1 MIYKGTVGKG
11 KGGKGMRKKSN
22 KVMAAAL
29 AGAMTVALL
38 SGCATRA
45 TPENLLRDM
54 EKNAE
59 KTESALLNFTMS
71 VVMSDE
77 SEEAGFSMD
86 MDMESTT
93 EPEASHGKGTVS
105 LDMSGMSFEVEAEMY
120 SVEEDDQYVTYTMME
135 DQWTREVSDAKE
147 ITGEVDGIAESM
159 AEYADQFTLAEE
171 LVTVNDQDCF
181 ELTGELD
188 GDIFSEIMQTDMID
202 SLGDYGIDGEM
213 FSGRAFPCTIDIY
226 KDSILP
232 ARIYFDMADTLAPLF
247 EGVDV
252 NVTECYV
259 DVTFMEY
266 DSVGEITVPDEAVS
280 QAVDITDES
289 LDLPADDSGL
299 YESDVTPAE
308 PVETDEALGDSWE
321 SYTVQINDTVITLP
335 CSMSDLEAAGV
346 TLDTEYTPEDYVVN
360 AGEFE
365 LAWFED
371 TSGDS
376 IMVDM
381 TNTGEEA
388 AAIRD
393 CQVSS
398 ICADAYSLSN
408 GSLKVIFPGGIQIG
422 STEGNLLEAYGEPDD
437 TYEDEEYGNSH
448 FWYGDG
454 SYMSSCNA
462 SITPDSGLVEMITI
476 DCEG

>member
-1 MIYKGTVGKG
+1 
-11 KGGKGMRKKSN
+11 MRKKSN

-38 SGCATRA
+38 SGCATKA

-71 VVMSDE
+71 VVMSGE

-422 STEGNLLEAYGEPDD
+422 STEGDLLEAYGEPDD

>member
-11 KGGKGMRKKSN
+11 KGGKGVRKKSN

-188 GDIFSEIMQTDMID
+188 GDVFSEIMQTDMID

-422 STEGNLLEAYGEPDD
+422 STEGDLLEAYGEPDD

>member
-1 MIYKGTVGKG
+1 
-11 KGGKGMRKKSN
+11 MRKKSN

-59 KTESALLNFTMS
+59 KTESALLNFTMR

-346 TLDTEYTPEDYVVN
+346 ALDTEYTPEDYVVN

-422 STEGNLLEAYGEPDD
+422 STEGDLLEAYGEPDD

>member
-1 MIYKGTVGKG
+1 
-11 KGGKGMRKKSN
+11 MRKKSN

-422 STEGNLLEAYGEPDD
+422 STEGDLLEAFGEPDD

>member
-1 MIYKGTVGKG
+1 
-11 KGGKGMRKKSN
+11 MRKKSN

-38 SGCATRA
+38 SGCTTKA

-422 STEGNLLEAYGEPDD
+422 STEGDLLEAYGEPDD

>member
-1 MIYKGTVGKG
+1 MIYEGTVGKG
-11 KGGKGMRKKSN
+11 KGGKGVRKKSN

-38 SGCATRA
+38 SGCATKA

-346 TLDTEYTPEDYVVN
+346 ALDTEYTPEDYVVN

-422 STEGNLLEAYGEPDD
+422 STEGDLLEAYGEPDD

>member
-1 MIYKGTVGKG
+1 
-11 KGGKGMRKKSN
+11 MRCRTCLRILRREGFTEPYRTNPKRKRDRPCQTPPYPGDKRRAGVKSVP
-22 KVMAAAL
+22 KERRAPGLEGRSCQHAAL
-29 AGAMTVALL
+29 DEASRRRYLRFSDERSVREAAIAFREAVRFF
-38 SGCATRA
+38 GCAPRV
-45 TPENLLRDM
+45 L
-54 EKNAE
+54 
-59 KTESALLNFTMS
+59 
-71 VVMSDE
+71 
-77 SEEAGFSMD
+77 
-86 MDMESTT
+86 
-93 EPEASHGKGTVS
+93 
-105 LDMSGMSFEVEAEMY
+105 
-120 SVEEDDQYVTYTMME
+120 
-135 DQWTREVSDAKE
+135 
-147 ITGEVDGIAESM
+147 
-159 AEYADQFTLAEE
+159 
-171 LVTVNDQDCF
+171 
-181 ELTGELD
+181 
-188 GDIFSEIMQTDMID
+188 QTDNG
-202 SLGDYGIDGEM
+202 LE

-346 TLDTEYTPEDYVVN
+346 ALDTEYTPEDYVVN

-422 STEGNLLEAYGEPDD
+422 STEGDLLEAYGEPDD

>member
-1 MIYKGTVGKG
+1 
-11 KGGKGMRKKSN
+11 MRKKSN

-422 STEGNLLEAYGEPDD
+422 STEGDLLEAYGEPDD

-462 SITPDSGLVEMITI
+462 RMVSR
-476 DCEG
+476 

>member
-11 KGGKGMRKKSN
+11 KGGKGVRKKSN

-422 STEGNLLEAYGEPDD
+422 STEGDLLEAYGEPDD

>member
-1 MIYKGTVGKG
+1 
-11 KGGKGMRKKSN
+11 MRKKSN

-232 ARIYFDMADTLAPLF
+232 ARIYFDMADTLAHLF

-422 STEGNLLEAYGEPDD
+422 STEGDLLEAYGEPDD

>member
-1 MIYKGTVGKG
+1 
-11 KGGKGMRKKSN
+11 MRKKSN

-188 GDIFSEIMQTDMID
+188 GDVFSEIMQTDMID

-422 STEGNLLEAYGEPDD
+422 STEGDLLEAYGEPDD

>member
-1 MIYKGTVGKG
+1 
-11 KGGKGMRKKSN
+11 MRKKSN

-38 SGCATRA
+38 SGCATKA

-77 SEEAGFSMD
+77 SEETGFSMD

-202 SLGDYGIDGEM
+202 SLGD
-213 FSGRAFPCTIDIY
+213 
-226 KDSILP
+226 
-232 ARIYFDMADTLAPLF
+232 
-247 EGVDV
+247 
-252 NVTECYV
+252 
-259 DVTFMEY
+259 
-266 DSVGEITVPDEAVS
+266 
-280 QAVDITDES
+280 
-289 LDLPADDSGL
+289 
-299 YESDVTPAE
+299 
-308 PVETDEALGDSWE
+308 
-321 SYTVQINDTVITLP
+321 
-335 CSMSDLEAAGV
+335 
-346 TLDTEYTPEDYVVN
+346 
-360 AGEFE
+360 
-365 LAWFED
+365 
-371 TSGDS
+371 
-376 IMVDM
+376 
-381 TNTGEEA
+381 
-388 AAIRD
+388 
-393 CQVSS
+393 
-398 ICADAYSLSN
+398 
-408 GSLKVIFPGGIQIG
+408 
-422 STEGNLLEAYGEPDD
+422 
-437 TYEDEEYGNSH
+437 
-448 FWYGDG
+448 
-454 SYMSSCNA
+454 
-462 SITPDSGLVEMITI
+462 
-476 DCEG
+476 

>member
-1 MIYKGTVGKG
+1 
-11 KGGKGMRKKSN
+11 MRKKSN

-437 TYEDEEYGNSH
+437 TYEDEYGNSH

>member
-1 MIYKGTVGKG
+1 
-11 KGGKGMRKKSN
+11 MRKKSN

-29 AGAMTVALL
+29 AAAMTVALL
-38 SGCATRA
+38 SGCATKA

-71 VVMSDE
+71 VVMSGE

-422 STEGNLLEAYGEPDD
+422 STEGDLLEAYGEPDD

>member
-11 KGGKGMRKKSN
+11 KGGKGVRKKSN
-22 KVMAAAL
+22 KVMAAVL

-346 TLDTEYTPEDYVVN
+346 ALDTEYTPEDYVVN

-422 STEGNLLEAYGEPDD
+422 STEGDLLEAYGEPDD

>member
-11 KGGKGMRKKSN
+11 KGGKGVRKKSN

-308 PVETDEALGDSWE
+308 PVETDEALGDRWE

-422 STEGNLLEAYGEPDD
+422 STEGDLLEAYGEPDD

>member
-1 MIYKGTVGKG
+1 
-11 KGGKGMRKKSN
+11 MRKKSN

-38 SGCATRA
+38 SGCATKA

-71 VVMSDE
+71 MVMSDE

-422 STEGNLLEAYGEPDD
+422 STEGDLLEAYGEPDD

>member
-1 MIYKGTVGKG
+1 
-11 KGGKGMRKKSN
+11 MRKKSN

-29 AGAMTVALL
+29 AGAMTVVLL

-346 TLDTEYTPEDYVVN
+346 ALDTEYTPEDYVVN

-422 STEGNLLEAYGEPDD
+422 STEGDLLEAYGEPDD

>member
-1 MIYKGTVGKG
+1 
-11 KGGKGMRKKSN
+11 MRKKSN

-38 SGCATRA
+38 SGCATKA

-71 VVMSDE
+71 MIMSDE

-422 STEGNLLEAYGEPDD
+422 STEGDLLEAYGEPDD

>member
-38 SGCATRA
+38 SGCATKA

-422 STEGNLLEAYGEPDD
+422 STEGDLLEAYGEPDD

>member
-1 MIYKGTVGKG
+1 
-11 KGGKGMRKKSN
+11 MRKKSN

-308 PVETDEALGDSWE
+308 PVETDEALGDNWE

-422 STEGNLLEAYGEPDD
+422 STEGDLLEAYGEPDD

>member
-1 MIYKGTVGKG
+1 
-11 KGGKGMRKKSN
+11 MRKKSN

-422 STEGNLLEAYGEPDD
+422 STEGDLLEAYGEPDD

>member
-38 SGCATRA
+38 SGCATKA

-346 TLDTEYTPEDYVVN
+346 ALDTEYTPEDYVVN

-422 STEGNLLEAYGEPDD
+422 ATEGDLLEAYGEPDD

>member
-1 MIYKGTVGKG
+1 
-11 KGGKGMRKKSN
+11 
-22 KVMAAAL
+22 
-29 AGAMTVALL
+29 
-38 SGCATRA
+38 
-45 TPENLLRDM
+45 
-54 EKNAE
+54 
-59 KTESALLNFTMS
+59 
-71 VVMSDE
+71 
-77 SEEAGFSMD
+77 
-86 MDMESTT
+86 
-93 EPEASHGKGTVS
+93 
-105 LDMSGMSFEVEAEMY
+105 
-120 SVEEDDQYVTYTMME
+120 
-135 DQWTREVSDAKE
+135 
-147 ITGEVDGIAESM
+147 M

-346 TLDTEYTPEDYVVN
+346 ALDTEYTPEDYVVN

-381 TNTGEEA
+381 TNTGEES

-422 STEGNLLEAYGEPDD
+422 STEGDLLEAYGEPDD

-462 SITPDSGLVEMITI
+462 SIIPDSGLVEMITI

>member
-1 MIYKGTVGKG
+1 
-11 KGGKGMRKKSN
+11 
-22 KVMAAAL
+22 
-29 AGAMTVALL
+29 
-38 SGCATRA
+38 
-45 TPENLLRDM
+45 
-54 EKNAE
+54 
-59 KTESALLNFTMS
+59 
-71 VVMSDE
+71 
-77 SEEAGFSMD
+77 
-86 MDMESTT
+86 
-93 EPEASHGKGTVS
+93 
-105 LDMSGMSFEVEAEMY
+105 
-120 SVEEDDQYVTYTMME
+120 
-135 DQWTREVSDAKE
+135 
-147 ITGEVDGIAESM
+147 
-159 AEYADQFTLAEE
+159 
-171 LVTVNDQDCF
+171 
-181 ELTGELD
+181 
-188 GDIFSEIMQTDMID
+188 
-202 SLGDYGIDGEM
+202 
-213 FSGRAFPCTIDIY
+213 
-226 KDSILP
+226 
-232 ARIYFDMADTLAPLF
+232 
-247 EGVDV
+247 
-252 NVTECYV
+252 
-259 DVTFMEY
+259 
-266 DSVGEITVPDEAVS
+266 
-280 QAVDITDES
+280 
-289 LDLPADDSGL
+289 
-299 YESDVTPAE
+299 
-308 PVETDEALGDSWE
+308 
-321 SYTVQINDTVITLP
+321 
-335 CSMSDLEAAGV
+335 MSDLEAAGV

-422 STEGNLLEAYGEPDD
+422 STEGDLLEAYGEPDD

>member
-1 MIYKGTVGKG
+1 
-11 KGGKGMRKKSN
+11 MRKKSN

-308 PVETDEALGDSWE
+308 PVETDEALGDCWE
-321 SYTVQINDTVITLP
+321 SYTGKINDTVITLP

-422 STEGNLLEAYGEPDD
+422 STEGDLLEAYGEPDD

>member
-1 MIYKGTVGKG
+1 M
-11 KGGKGMRKKSN
+11 
-22 KVMAAAL
+22 
-29 AGAMTVALL
+29 
-38 SGCATRA
+38 
-45 TPENLLRDM
+45 
-54 EKNAE
+54 
-59 KTESALLNFTMS
+59 
-71 VVMSDE
+71 
-77 SEEAGFSMD
+77 
-86 MDMESTT
+86 
-93 EPEASHGKGTVS
+93 
-105 LDMSGMSFEVEAEMY
+105 
-120 SVEEDDQYVTYTMME
+120 
-135 DQWTREVSDAKE
+135 
-147 ITGEVDGIAESM
+147 
-159 AEYADQFTLAEE
+159 
-171 LVTVNDQDCF
+171 
-181 ELTGELD
+181 
-188 GDIFSEIMQTDMID
+188 
-202 SLGDYGIDGEM
+202 
-213 FSGRAFPCTIDIY
+213 
-226 KDSILP
+226 
-232 ARIYFDMADTLAPLF
+232 
-247 EGVDV
+247 
-252 NVTECYV
+252 
-259 DVTFMEY
+259 
-266 DSVGEITVPDEAVS
+266 GEITVPDEAVS

-346 TLDTEYTPEDYVVN
+346 ALDTEYTPEDYVVN

-422 STEGNLLEAYGEPDD
+422 STEGDLLEAYGEPDD

>member
-1 MIYKGTVGKG
+1 
-11 KGGKGMRKKSN
+11 MRKKSN

-71 VVMSDE
+71 MIMSDE

-422 STEGNLLEAYGEPDD
+422 STEGDLLEAYGEPDD

>member
-11 KGGKGMRKKSN
+11 KGGKGVRKKSN

-232 ARIYFDMADTLAPLF
+232 ARIYFDMADTLAHLF

-422 STEGNLLEAYGEPDD
+422 STEGDLLEAYGEPDD

>member
-1 MIYKGTVGKG
+1 
-11 KGGKGMRKKSN
+11 MRKKSN

-213 FSGRAFPCTIDIY
+213 FSGRAFPCTLDNC

-321 SYTVQINDTVITLP
+321 SYTVKINDTVITLP

-422 STEGNLLEAYGEPDD
+422 STEGDLLEAYGEPDD

>member
-1 MIYKGTVGKG
+1 
-11 KGGKGMRKKSN
+11 MRKKSN

-38 SGCATRA
+38 SGCATKA

-422 STEGNLLEAYGEPDD
+422 STEGDLLEAYGEPDD

>member
-1 MIYKGTVGKG
+1 
-11 KGGKGMRKKSN
+11 MRKKSN

-38 SGCATRA
+38 SGCATKA

-71 VVMSDE
+71 MIMSDE

-422 STEGNLLEAYGEPDD
+422 STEGDLLETYGEPDD

>member
-1 MIYKGTVGKG
+1 
-11 KGGKGMRKKSN
+11 MRKKSN

>member
-11 KGGKGMRKKSN
+11 KGGKGVRKKSN

-422 STEGNLLEAYGEPDD
+422 STEGDLLEAFGEPDD